1 MGFLVLL
8 VLTEIAIPL
17 NPFTLIEEVTKRF
30 PSLTGSEIMTS
41 VAQLE
46 ELGILDPSGREIRL
60 IGKQ

>member
-17 NPFTLIEEVTKRF
+17 NPFTLIEA
-30 PSLTGSEIMTS
+30 LAGSDIMTS

-46 ELGILDPSGREIRL
+46 EMGILDPSGREIRL
-60 IGKQ
+60 A